1 METSYLYGII
11 VVLFAVIAALAIA
24 LIFARN
30 QVKRPLFSPDEAF
43 SQSSEPPGID
53 SVDPV
58 LSSHPDSLPAVS
70 DFSNGNELL
79 YRQKL
84 LNSLIDGVV
93 LLDENN
99 LIAFINASMKELLGI
114 NDSFIGLSLLEA
126 FRSEELVSLTDNIRK
141 VGSVVGYEYEIA
153 GLQDK
158 YFRINGSLG
167 EEIPSESPYI
177 TLVFHDLTLTRQY
190 ERQRQD
196 FVANVSHELRT
207 PLSMISGYVETL
219 LCGAKDNPETLE
231 KFLTIIEK
239 HTNRLTWL
247 IEDLLTISSL
257 ESGGITLNIV
267 SKSVRSAVETVIDEL
282 HEKASQRRITFAI
295 EIDETLDIF
304 TDSGR
309 LHQILVNLVDN
320 ALKYGYPSSTVS
332 IKATHLIDSHFV
344 NIDIHNS
351 GPIIPMDVQERI
363 FERFFR
369 VDAARSREQGG
380 TGLGLAIVKHLV
392 QLHGGKVSVQS
403 TRDKG
408 TTFSF
413 TLPTSL
419 PISLEA

>member
-11 VVLFAVIAALAIA
+11 FVLLAVIAALAIS
-24 LIFARN
+24 LILAKN
-30 QVKRPLFSPDEAF
+30 KIKRFRFPADEAVPPKA
-43 SQSSEPPGID
+43 EPVGID
-53 SVDPV
+53 AGDPD
-58 LSSHPDSLPAVS
+58 LSTRPSTPAVVS
-70 DFSNGNELL
+70 DAANGNELL

-93 LLDENN
+93 LLDDKNI
-99 LIAFINASMKELLGI
+99 IAFINASMKELLGI

-126 FRSEELVSLTDNIRK
+126 FRSEELVSLTDTIRT

-167 EEIPSESPYI
+167 EEIPSEAPYI

-219 LCGAKDNPETLE
+219 LGGAKDNPETLE

-257 ESGGITLNIV
+257 ESGGITLNFA
-267 SKSVRSAVETVIDEL
+267 SKSIRSAVETVIDEL
-282 HEKASQRRITFAI
+282 NEKASQRKITFAI
-295 EIDETLDIF
+295 AIDDELDIF

-320 ALKYGYPSSTVS
+320 ALKYGYPSTTVS
-332 IKATHLIDSHFV
+332 IKATHLKDSNFV
-344 NIDIHNS
+344 NIDIHNL
-351 GPIIPMDVQERI
+351 GPVIPLDVQERI

-392 QLHGGKVSVQS
+392 QLHGGKVSVHS
-403 TRDKG
+403 ARDQG